1 MRGISMAIKTIL
13 VPIDGSKESFA
24 ALDRALVV
32 ADRFGSHIKALHV
45 MLRASDVAA
54 AGFFNLPA
62 KLRQNAEIEADK
74 VTMEKVAELK
84 EQFEAHCSDNNI
96 PINEQPTRQGE
107 VTASWHQ
114 EFGYIDEVLTHHGR
128 ASDLIAVSRP
138 RIREDTFR
146 RSPIGQVIEAIM
158 LRTGRPVLITP
169 PENTARRCER
179 VAIGWND
186 SIECSRALAMTMP
199 WLVEM
204 KEVTVI
210 VSKKTESNINVMIE
224 YLAWHGN
231 KADTALLDGKGKSTG
246 EALLNVC
253 SEINAEF
260 LIVGG
265 FSRSRASQLLF
276 GGVTHY
282 LLSKSNI
289 VTIMVH

>member
-1 MRGISMAIKTIL
+1 MAIKTIL
-13 VPIDGSKESFA
+13 VPIDGSEESFA

-54 AGFFNLPA
+54 AGFFNLPV
-62 KLRQNAEIEADK
+62 KLRENAEIEADK

-96 PINEQPTRQGE
+96 PINDQPARQGG

-114 EFGYIDEVLTHHGR
+114 EFGYIDEVLTQHGR

-138 RIREDTFR
+138 RVREDTFR

-169 PENTARRCER
+169 PENTAMKCER
-179 VAIGWND
+179 VAIGWNN

-204 KEVTVI
+204 NEVTVI
-210 VSKKTESNINVMIE
+210 VSKKTESNIKVLIE
-224 YLAWHGN
+224 YLAWHGI
-231 KADTALLDGKGKSTG
+231 KAEIALLDGKGKSTG

-282 LLSKSNI
+282 LLSESNI